1 MKRIPL
7 RYPLCLA
14 RSKQARRSQIRLA
27 PISAL
32 EDEQRRRR
40 AESDRV
46 RYLNDL
52 EDPMSVVSLV
62 GGVI

>member
-1 MKRIPL
+1 MAKLKAATVILDRAGL
-7 RYPLCLA
+7 TERA
-14 RSKQARRSQIRLA
+14 
-27 PISAL
+27 AL